1 MMELT
6 GSALTALFIGL
17 VWTLIKVVEYFLSKS
32 SKKQVLINEKDK
44 FNEICVKLQQFGDL
58 LNVIDNS
65 LKHLNEMHSVYD
77 ENRVPRWYISPEILP
92 LVRQIHNSLEI
103 IGKEF
108 EDDFVI
114 VKTGQTTIIQKILDL
129 LSAQKLMVERLSDII
144 MKLNKSE

>member
-1 MMELT
+1 MELV

-17 VWTLIKVVEYFLSKS
+17 VWTLIKVVEYFLSS
-32 SKKQVLINEKDK
+32 GGKKQVLINEQDK
-44 FNEICVKLQQFGDL
+44 FNEIYIKLQQFNDL
-58 LNVIDNS
+58 LNVINNN
-65 LKHLNEMHSVYD
+65 LKHLNEMHLVYD

-114 VKTGQTTIIQKILDL
+114 IKTGQTTIIQKILDL

>member
-1 MMELT
+1 MELT

-17 VWTLIKVVEYFLSKS
+17 VWTLIKVVEYFLSRV
-32 SKKQVLINEKDK
+32 SKKQVLINEQDK
-44 FNEICVKLQQFGDL
+44 FNDIFIKLQQFSDL
-58 LNVIDNS
+58 LNVINNN
-65 LKHLNEMHSVYD
+65 LKHLNEMHLVYD

-114 VKTGQTTIIQKILDL
+114 IKTGQTTIIQKILDL

-144 MKLNKSE
+144 MKLNKSK